1 MAPKRKKRLVSGNV
15 GKYPANFEAYRRTN
29 EGLNI
34 FLRPVKITDEELL
47 KTFFFSVSNDSMYHR
62 FASARTDMPHER
74 LQDFTLIDYG
84 TEMVILAVEE
94 DKDAGEEKIIGIGQ
108 YTLVEDTHSAEV
120 AFLVRDDYQHKGV
133 GRELLRHLTH
143 IAKERGILGF
153 RAEVLTD
160 NPHMMKLFEEAGF
173 DLEKRVE
180 GDMFDYKMIFRRE
193 E

>member
-1 MAPKRKKRLVSGNV
+1 MAPKKNQSVERC
-15 GKYPANFEAYRRTN
+15 GKYPADLEAFRTTN

-34 FLRPVKITDEELL
+34 FLRPVKVSDEKLL
-47 KTFFFSVSNDSMYHR
+47 KKFFFSVSDDSMYHR

-74 LQDFTLIDYG
+74 LQEYTLIDYCN
-84 TEMVILAVEE
+84 EMIILAIEE
-94 DKDAGEEKIIGIGQ
+94 DKDENEEKIIGIGQ
-108 YTLVEDTHSAEV
+108 YTLVGDTKSAEV
-120 AFLVRDDYQHKGV
+120 AFLVGDNYQHHGV
-133 GRELLRHLTH
+133 GRELLKHLTE
-143 IAKERGILGF
+143 IAKSRGILGF

-173 DLEKRVE
+173 DLEKRIE